1 MIQLNDNL
9 LQEIGLGSLPQQER
23 VSLLN
28 HMYETLETRVGMRLA
43 EQMSEEQFDEF
54 EKFYQS
60 KDDKGAYNWLQTNF
74 PNYKVVVQEEF
85 DKLKKEVELSAT
97 QIIEAS
103 QDKKEDN

>member
-74 PNYKVVVQEEF
+74 PNYKAVVQEEF